1 MRDQVEGG
9 RERERERERERF
21 VTLILFLPN
30 LFVILNQYNNNIFI
44 R

>member
-1 MRDQVEGG
+1 MNERPGGG
-9 RERERERERERF
+9 RKRERERF

-30 LFVILNQYNNNIFI
+30 LYVILNQYINNIFI